1 MSSMY
6 EKRVL
11 PNGVRLIAEKLDNVR
26 TASVGIWVGNG
37 SRYEPA
43 ALGGISHFI
52 EHMIFKGTEKR
63 TAQHI
68 AIAIDALGGQANAFT
83 DKECT
88 CYYMKVLDKRLQ
100 TGVSILADMFMHSR
114 FAPEDIAL
122 ERGVVLEEIDMYE
135 DSPEDVA
142 IDKLFEKCYEGSSL
156 GRPILGTAETLQTIN
171 SEAMHDYMHR
181 YYRPKD
187 TVVAVSGSFTDDD
200 LAYIADLF
208 SQMEGEGRN
217 EITPAV
223 YHPSMV
229 LREKDIEQNHLCLSF
244 PGVSLLSDDRFAM
257 NLLSSILG
265 GGMSSRLFQSVREQN
280 GLCYSVYTFTT
291 PHLDTGLLSIYTG
304 LGADTERR
312 ALELIVHELR
322 AFCEDGPAPDELSR
336 CREQVKTTLL
346 MGLESTGTRMMTIGR
361 SELLRGEVPPIED
374 VLAAY
379 DKVTAE
385 DILNLARRVFDFSQA
400 SLSVV
405 GQPVHEDH
413 YRKLLQS
420 AQNA

>member
-1 MSSMY
+1 MY
-6 EKRVL
+6 VKRVL
-11 PNGVRLIAEKLDNVR
+11 PNGVRLISEKLDTVR

-43 ALGGISHFI
+43 ALNGISHFI

-63 TAQHI
+63 SAQHI

-88 CYYMKVLDKRLQ
+88 CYYMKVLDKRLK
-100 TGVSILADMFMHSR
+100 TGISILADMFMNSR
-114 FAPEDIAL
+114 FAQEDIDL

-142 IDKLFEKCYEGSSL
+142 IDKLFEKCYDGSAL

-171 SEAMHDYMHR
+171 SEAMHDYMNR
-181 YYRPKD
+181 YYRPAD
-187 TVVAVSGSFTDDD
+187 TVVAVSGHFTEDD
-200 LAYIADLF
+200 LDYIAELF
-208 SQMEGEGRN
+208 SHMEGEDRN
-217 EITPAV
+217 QIAPAV
-223 YHPSMV
+223 YQPSLM

-244 PGVSLLSDDRFAM
+244 PGVSLLSEERFAM

-265 GGMSSRLFQSVREQN
+265 GGMSSRLFQGVREQN
-280 GLCYSVYTFTT
+280 GLCYSIYTFTT
-291 PHLDTGLLSIYTG
+291 PHLDTGLLSIYIG
-304 LGADTERR
+304 LGAETEHK
-312 ALELIVHELR
+312 ALELIVRELHR
-322 AFCEDGPAPDELSR
+322 FCEDGPTPDELSR

-361 SELLRGEVPPIED
+361 SELLRGQVAAVEQ

-385 DILNLARRVFDFSQA
+385 DLLQLARRVFDFEQV
-400 SLSVV
+400 SLAVV
-405 GQPVHEDH
+405 GQPDRAET
-413 YRKLLQS
+413 YRALLQ
-420 AQNA
+420 

>member
-1 MSSMY
+1 
-6 EKRVL
+6 
-11 PNGVRLIAEKLDNVR
+11 
-26 TASVGIWVGNG
+26 
-37 SRYEPA
+37 
-43 ALGGISHFI
+43 
-52 EHMIFKGTEKR
+52 
-63 TAQHI
+63 
-68 AIAIDALGGQANAFT
+68 
-83 DKECT
+83 
-88 CYYMKVLDKRLQ
+88 MKVLDKRLQ

-114 FAPEDIAL
+114 FAQEDIEL

-142 IDKLFEKCYEGSSL
+142 IDKLFEKCYEGSAL

-187 TVVAVSGSFTDDD
+187 TVVAVSGHFTEAD
-200 LAYIADLF
+200 LDYIAELF

-223 YHPSMV
+223 YQPSLV

-244 PGVSLLSDDRFAM
+244 PGVSLLSEDRYAM

-265 GGMSSRLFQSVREQN
+265 GGMSSRLFQSVREKN

-304 LGADTERR
+304 LGAETEHK
-312 ALELIVHELR
+312 ALELIVRELHE
-322 AFCEDGPAPDELSR
+322 FCENGPAPDELSR

-346 MGLESTGTRMMTIGR
+346 MGLESTGNRMMTIGR
-361 SELLRGEVPPIED
+361 SELLRGEVQAVEQ

-385 DILNLARRVFDFSQA
+385 DVLQLARRVFDFSQV

-405 GQPVHEDH
+405 GQPDHEES
-413 YRKLLQS
+413 YRAMLQ
-420 AQNA
+420 

>member
-1 MSSMY
+1 MY
-6 EKRVL
+6 VKRVL
-11 PNGVRLIAEKLDNVR
+11 PNGVRLITERIDTVR

-52 EHMIFKGTEKR
+52 EHMIFKGTDKR
-63 TAQHI
+63 SARHI

-114 FAPEDIAL
+114 FAQEAIDL

-142 IDKLFEKCYEGSSL
+142 IDKLFEACYAGSAL

-171 SEAMHDYMHR
+171 SEAMHDYMRR
-181 YYRPKD
+181 YYRPAD
-187 TVVAVSGSFTDDD
+187 TVVSVSGHFTEED
-200 LAYIADLF
+200 LDYIAELF
-208 SQMEGEGRN
+208 SHMEGEGRN
-217 EITPAV
+217 QITPAA
-223 YHPSMV
+223 YQPSLV
-229 LREKDIEQNHLCLSF
+229 LREKEIEQNHLCLSF
-244 PGVSLLSDDRFAM
+244 PGVSLLSEERFAM

-291 PHLDTGLLSIYTG
+291 PHLDTGLFSIYTG
-304 LGADTERR
+304 LGPETEQK
-312 ALELIVHELR
+312 ALALIVRELHE
-322 AFCEDGPAPDELSR
+322 FCDNGPRISFFR
-336 CREQVKTTLL
+336 Q
-346 MGLESTGTRMMTIGR
+346 
-361 SELLRGEVPPIED
+361 
-374 VLAAY
+374 
-379 DKVTAE
+379 
-385 DILNLARRVFDFSQA
+385 
-400 SLSVV
+400 
-405 GQPVHEDH
+405 
-413 YRKLLQS
+413 
-420 AQNA
+420 